1 MRNNNKLTPADLAD
15 RYGFPSL
22 ANELRLHMNSSSS
35 VVPPKSSSNNS
46 QPIQLN
52 NATIVRLVVKKR
64 NVQRSDATSQVE
76 ENDFLSNS
84 TSLSSQKLTNSRFDI
99 SELRAR
105 VKEHEAIRRD
115 TAANSD
121 QDSNVL
127 MHSME
132 SLNELNYRQRKKLPS
147 QTYAPWLKMGNMSS
161 EVFHQEIQ

>member
-1 MRNNNKLTPADLAD
+1 MLNNNKLTPADLAD
-15 RYGFPSL
+15 RFGFPSL
-22 ANELRLHMNSSSS
+22 ANELRLHMNSPT
-35 VVPPKSSSNNS
+35 VSSNSN

-64 NVQRSDATSQVE
+64 NVQRADATSQVE

-84 TSLSSQKLTNSRFDI
+84 ISSSARKLTNSRFDL
-99 SELRAR
+99 SELQAR
-105 VKEHEAIRRD
+105 VKVHEANRRD
-115 TAANSD
+115 TTAYSD

-132 SLNELNYRQRKKLPS
+132 SLNEINHRQRKKLPS